1 MENSRNKS
9 FVSLKLCALL
19 CSIIKSHLSWDMSDP
34 FVQCIHTVYTTHPL
48 DASQSSHNQIDCQGI
63 TALRIH
69 KVQYNTRLQ
78 ASTGELGSCPLTIK
92 VEVLLTTQTV
102 SKCVPAETHT
112 EQAHLPIRQGKN
124 PTGLAA
130 GIRGRTF
137 TRPSCWVWINFPGS
151 VQQQDLFANPDG
163 TQGSYITMETDTIS
177 PTGHPQHFK
186 DTFTT
191 SSNKR
196 SASGNKNLQDQSLDD
211 FQSHL
216 LSIFLAA
223 RKGEKLMRPQCA
235 PRCWCV
241 NS

>member
-92 VEVLLTTQTV
+92 VEVLWPHKLSQSVSQLRLTQSKPTFLSGRARTQ
-102 SKCVPAETHT
+102 
-112 EQAHLPIRQGKN
+112 QALLQELEAGHSHAHHAGFGLTSQGQYNNRIYLQILMGHRAATLPWRQ
-124 PTGLAA
+124 TL
-130 GIRGRTF
+130 
-137 TRPSCWVWINFPGS
+137 
-151 VQQQDLFANPDG
+151 
-163 TQGSYITMETDTIS
+163 
-177 PTGHPQHFK
+177 
-186 DTFTT
+186 
-191 SSNKR
+191 
-196 SASGNKNLQDQSLDD
+196 
-211 FQSHL
+211 
-216 LSIFLAA
+216 
-223 RKGEKLMRPQCA
+223 
-235 PRCWCV
+235 
-241 NS
+241 